1 MVCRSDQIA
10 RREIFRGMS
19 YETGGGGISRGY
31 ISETRGGGSP
41 SRTLAHLM
49 RELWKSSSSSSSGS
63 FLPGNGSDRT
73 RGRDMRYD
81 KG

>member
-31 ISETRGGGSP
+31 IYETRGGGSP

-49 RELWKSSSSSSSGS
+49 RARSGV
-63 FLPGNGSDRT
+63 
-73 RGRDMRYD
+73 YII
-81 KG
+81 